1 MKYLMYIFMAAVLN
15 IPVSAQSNLSAES
28 ELARASLYHLQKDYA
43 KAIQSYETAFKVR
56 KPDASNAYKAAG
68 VYSLSGNAERSE
80 YYLQLALDNGWAE
93 SLWLMIDPYFD
104 YIKHSDPLK
113 WSTLATQAAKKETEY
128 EKKLKNPALRRKIN
142 LMVIS
147 DQQLRYK
154 KIQTTDPKELEKIDQ
169 EIRESDQKNW
179 LEAKN
184 IVGTY
189 GWPKLS
195 DIGKDG
201 QNNLWLIVQHAD
213 HDICFQRA
221 VLEKMKSLLKSN
233 EVNLEN
239 YAFLTDRVL
248 CNLNYLQEYGTQV
261 NWTTNGMAG
270 SFRDISQEWNVNEKR
285 KKLGLQSL
293 ETYALSYGFIYK
305 APTQQDYKRA
315 RKQIETKVKSLIDTA
330 LAAYNAG
337 DFQSTYDNYN
347 SASTFADGM
356 SDNQSLEAAKVFS
369 TIAAKIKD
377 NQNYMGISFDFL
389 NLLNLRNKLN
399 KASIKEI
406 KEFEILHPDP
416 RWKLLFQS
424 ECNK

>member
-1 MKYLMYIFMAAVLN
+1 MKYLMYIFMATVLN
-15 IPVSAQSNLSAES
+15 ITVSAQSNLSAES
-28 ELARASLYHLQKDYA
+28 ELAKASLYHLQKDYA
-43 KAIQSYETAFKVR
+43 KAIQSYETAFKA
-56 KPDASNAYKAAG
+56 KEPDASNAYKAAG
-68 VYSLSGNAERSE
+68 VYSLSRNAERSE
-80 YYLQLALDNGWAE
+80 YYLQLALDKGWTE

-113 WSTLATQAAKKETEY
+113 WSTLVAQAAKKETEY

-154 KIQTTDPKELEKIDQ
+154 KIQAKDPKELEKIDQ

-184 IVGTY
+184 IVGTH

-213 HDICFQRA
+213 HDICFQRT
-221 VLEKMKSLLKSN
+221 VLEKMKPLLKSN
-233 EVNLEN
+233 EVNVEN

-261 NWTTNGMAG
+261 NWTTNGMAS
-270 SFRDISQEWNVNEKR
+270 SFRDIRQEWNVNEKR
-285 KKLGLQSL
+285 KKLGLPSL
-293 ETYALSYGFIYK
+293 ETYALSYGFNYK
-305 APTQQDYKRA
+305 APTKQDYKRA

-330 LAAYNAG
+330 LVAYNAG

-347 SASTFADGM
+347 SASVFADGM
-356 SDNQSLEAAKVFS
+356 NDHQSLEAAKVFS
-369 TIAAKIKD
+369 TIATKIED

-389 NLLNLRNKLN
+389 NLLNLRKKLN

-416 RWKLLFQS
+416 RWMLLLQS